1 MQPQNAFHFC
11 VLTRDAGHGKIP
23 WQTLATH
30 LNHIQVNI
38 GKPGV
43 MTNSL
48 YDEMIG
54 KIKEALKDYNG
65 DYKIF
70 HDHVQIA
77 LMSYAQISNLAQVLA
92 EKFKGQPRRRGDDTN
107 NAEAVAGLLALAETP
122 SPAQGGAGGAVAAP
136 MAQGGAGGAV
146 AAPMA
151 QGGAGVAG
159 SSQVIRRL
167 KALVGSAQ
175 SKEARAKAQVEKLQG
190 QLAKAQED
198 LETAQR
204 ERVAVDKALHEA
216 VVGSN
221 KRKRDQA

>member
-1 MQPQNAFHFC
+1 
-11 VLTRDAGHGKIP
+11 
-23 WQTLATH
+23 
-30 LNHIQVNI
+30 
-38 GKPGV
+38 
-43 MTNSL
+43 
-48 YDEMIG
+48 
-54 KIKEALKDYNG
+54 
-65 DYKIF
+65 
-70 HDHVQIA
+70 
-77 LMSYAQISNLAQVLA
+77 MSYAQISNLAQVLA

-136 MAQGGAGGAV
+136 MAQGGAGGA
-146 AAPMA
+146 
-151 QGGAGVAG
+151 G

-204 ERVAVDKALHEA
+204 ERVAVENALNAA